1 MKQPYSVIK
10 KLTLTEKGARLTE
23 KDNKYLF
30 RVHGDANKQDIKR
43 SVEALFRVN
52 VTKVNTLNR
61 RGKIKRNR
69 LGGLGTTN
77 AWKRAIVTLKQG
89 DKIEMGT

>member
-1 MKQPYSVIK
+1 MKQPYTVVK

-30 RVHGDANKQDIKR
+30 RVHRDSNKGEIKKA
-43 SVEALFRVN
+43 VEALFRVS

-61 RGKIKRNR
+61 QGKEKRNR
-69 LGGLGTTN
+69 QGGVGTTA